1 MISRRQFAALTGAS
15 GVLGTMAWPLNAS
28 AQFRVEVTGV
38 GMRQI
43 PIAIAPFR
51 VAPGVPQDVVSIVR
65 ANLER
70 SGQFRNLDGATTVID
85 EMARPDLAPW
95 RERNADALLTGS
107 VARLGDGRFDVRF
120 RLWDVIRAED
130 LGGVSLPVPAG
141 DLRLAAHRVS
151 DYVYEKLIGHPGVF
165 STRIAYVSRNNGRH
179 NLLVADADGENAQAA
194 LTSAEPIIS
203 PAWSPNGAQLAY
215 VSFESRK
222 PVIYTHEV
230 ATGRRRLLASFRGSN
245 SAPAWSPDGRQL
257 LATLTMGGSSQ
268 IYALD
273 TNGGQPQRITQT
285 RGIDTEPAFSPDGRH
300 VYFVSDRG
308 GSPQIYRMTPTGAE
322 VTRITFDG
330 NYNVSPNISPDGRWM
345 AFISRISGQLKLRLM
360 ELSTGSLTQLTD
372 TTADES
378 PSFAPNSRLIMYAT
392 RVQGREV
399 LMTTTL
405 DGRIKS
411 RLASAAGSV
420 LEPDW
425 GPFQS

>member
-1 MISRRQFAALTGAS
+1 MISRRQFAAYTGAS
-15 GVLGTMAWPLNAS
+15 GLLSTLAWPLNAA

-38 GMRQI
+38 GMHQI
-43 PIAIAPFR
+43 PYAIAPFR
-51 VAPGVPQDVVSIVR
+51 VAAGVPHDVAAIVR

-70 SGQFRNLDGATTVID
+70 SGQFRTLDGAAAVMD

-95 RERNADALLTGS
+95 RERHADALLTGS
-107 VARLGDGRFDVRF
+107 VTRLPDGRFDVRF
-120 RLWDVIRAED
+120 RLWDVIRAQD
-130 LGGVSLPVPAG
+130 LGGVSLPVPAS
-141 DLRLAAHRVS
+141 DVRLAAHRVS

-165 STRIAYVSRNNGRH
+165 STRIAYVSRNNDRH
-179 NLLVADADGENAQAA
+179 HLLVADADGENAQAA
-194 LTSAEPIIS
+194 LASAEPIIS
-203 PAWSPNGAQLAY
+203 PAWSPNGAQIAY

-230 ATGRRRLLASFRGSN
+230 ASGRRRLLASFRGSN

-257 LATLTMGGSSQ
+257 LATLTKGGSSQ

-273 TNGGQPQRITQT
+273 PNGGQPQRITQT

-308 GSPQIYRMTPTGAE
+308 GSPQIYRMTPAGAE
-322 VTRITFDG
+322 ITRITFDG

-345 AFISRISGQLKLRLM
+345 AYITRISGKLKLLVM
-360 ELSTGSLTQLTD
+360 ELSSGSVTPLTD

-392 RVQGREV
+392 RAQGREV
-399 LMTTTL
+399 LMITTL

-425 GPFQS
+425 GPFQR